1 MTSVEQLTIRPLI
14 ADDRGA
20 LARFPERVS
29 PQSAIARFHGAVSRL
44 PDDLLDRLVDLEP
57 RRREAVVAIDGHGI
71 AGIAGSVRDA
81 ANESR
86 AEVAVLV
93 ADEWQ
98 RQGVARLMLRPLAA
112 SALEAGITHFW
123 ADTRL
128 RTPQQGTFLPSSR
141 QRYRSSS
148 WRAARSW
155 LSICATDSASSDP

>member
-1 MTSVEQLTIRPLI
+1 MTSVEQLTIRPLT

-29 PQSAIARFHGAVSRL
+29 PQSAIARSHGAVSRL

-57 RRREAVVAIDGHGI
+57 RRREAVVAIDGH
-71 AGIAGSVRDA
+71 GIAGSVRDA

-98 RQGVARLMLRPLAA
+98 RQGVARLMLRPSAA
-112 SALEAGITHFW
+112 SALEAGITHF
-123 ADTRL
+123 
-128 RTPQQGTFLPSSR
+128 
-141 QRYRSSS
+141 
-148 WRAARSW
+148 
-155 LSICATDSASSDP
+155 